1 MKIVSLTLQQF
12 NDFASTHPLNNYMQT
27 QKYALV
33 MADYGYTYDFI
44 GYADGSTIVA
54 ATLLLSKTITGKTKY
69 GYAPKGFLVNYYD
82 DNIVKSFLKDLREYY
97 YRQEYVFIKFNPEII
112 IGSTDKEHKFVMSYN
127 GNVRIIDILKEL
139 NVKRRLE
146 LRDFDLMEPKVNAY
160 IDLKKFN
167 LNTIDRSY
175 RKKIRK
181 CINSGMSLT
190 LGQAQDMDLLYPFL
204 KTKRPIS
211 YYRAFY
217 NSFAKDNSVD
227 LLFVKVDFEKRLKLI
242 KEKKEKEQL
251 INDEYNRI
259 IQTQP
264 TPGNLNKKMA
274 SDKRLDSYKD
284 NIIKATES
292 LKENK
297 EVIIAGAIV
306 VKHFNRVSIIASGYA
321 EEYKYMNSNY
331 FLHYAIMERYK
342 PYFNYLDMNGMTGK
356 FEEETPYKGLD
367 DFKKKWNP
375 TVFEF
380 IGEFDLI
387 CSTRTFKRL
396 IKTSF
401 IEDEFNQHL
410 DHK

>member
-1 MKIVSLTLQQF
+1 MKVVSLTLQQF
-12 NDFASTHPLNNYMQT
+12 NEFASNHPLNNYMQT

-44 GYADGSTIVA
+44 GYSDGSTIVA
-54 ATLLLSKTITGKTKY
+54 ATLLLSKVITGKTKY

-82 DNIVKSFLKDLREYY
+82 DNIVKSFLKDLKEYY
-97 YRQEYVFIKFNPEII
+97 YRQDYVFIKFNPEII
-112 IGSTDKEHKFVMSYN
+112 IGSTDKEHKYVMTYN

-146 LRDFDLMEPKVNAY
+146 LKDFDLMEPKVNAY

-167 LNTIDRSY
+167 INTIHRNY

-190 LGQAQDMDLLYPFL
+190 LGDVREMETLYPFL

-211 YYRAFY
+211 YYRTFY
-217 NSFAKDNSVD
+217 NSFSKDSSID
-227 LLFVKVDFEKRLKLI
+227 LLFVKVDFERRLKLI
-242 KEKKEKEQL
+242 KDRFEKEQL
-251 INDEYNRI
+251 INDEYNKI

-264 TPGNLNKKMA
+264 TPTNLNKKMA

-284 NIIKATES
+284 NIIKATED
-292 LKENK
+292 LKEHK
-297 EVIIAGAIV
+297 EIVIAGALV

-321 EEYKYMNSNY
+321 EKYKYMNPNH

-356 FEEETPYKGLD
+356 FEEDTPYKGLD

-375 TVFEF
+375 TIFEF